1 MIIKVEYVGEDDMM
15 ALVKRHDI
23 FFAERTWDG
32 KFYKIMNKHG
42 EEVYLSRNE
51 VIEYDDA

>member
-32 KFYKIMNKHG
+32 KFYKIMNKHD

-51 VIEYDDA
+51 VIEYGDD

>member
-1 MIIKVEYVGEDDMM
+1 MIIKVEYVGEDDML

-32 KFYKIMNKHG
+32 KFYKVMNKRD
-42 EEVYLSRNE
+42 EEVYLPVKE
-51 VIEYDDA
+51 VIEYEQ

>member
-15 ALVKRHDI
+15 ALIKRHDI
-23 FFAERTWDG
+23 FFAELTVDG
-32 KFYKIMNKHG
+32 KFYKVMNKHD

-51 VIEYDDA
+51 VIVYDNA

>member
-23 FFAERTWDG
+23 FFAELTADG
-32 KFYKIMNKHG
+32 KFYKVMNKRD
-42 EEVYLSRNE
+42 EEVYLSVNE
-51 VIEYDDA
+51 VIEYEQ